1 MASNFKALDLVLEI
15 ICANLEPKGI
25 TYDEIHAAYFDKAR
39 IRLSDLQL
47 KPLIEQLLSD
57 KHIALHSLLEGVAY
71 YAANAGAAAF
81 LATGGYQAKA
91 IKDNEMLQKELKIKE
106 LELQLQQAQNQQQ
119 AMQQRKS
126 RKVAYIIKVAL
137 LAIGL
142 AVFSFILRNSSH
154 TDPSMADSVAAG
166 TSEQEPVK
174 VNQDQ
179 KSDYDYDANKAQTV
193 DTVVLDSVK

>member
-47 KPLIEQLLSD
+47 KPLVDQLLSD
-57 KHIALHSLLEGVAY
+57 KHIALHSLLEGVSY

-91 IKDNEMLQKELKIKE
+91 IKDAEMLQKELKIKE

-119 AMQQRKS
+119 ALEQRKS
-126 RKVAYIIKVAL
+126 RKGIYITLVVL
-137 LAIGL
+137 LAL
-142 AVFSFILRNSSH
+142 AVAAFSFLPRSSSH
-154 TDPSMADSVAAG
+154 SDPSMADSVAAG
-166 TSEQEPVK
+166 TSTEQEPVK
-174 VNQDQ
+174 INNEKPD
-179 KSDYDYDANKAQTV
+179 DDDANKAQTV
-193 DTVVLDSVK
+193 DTVILDSVK